1 MNEELKERLREFK
14 ESKPQTSATDDYAQE
29 RVNNKYDDILEA
41 VDENE
46 GKELY
51 NILEDMMDDD
61 YYNYIHRGYSALDGD
76 IWEEILTIV
85 SDYIVEGE
93 E

>member
-1 MNEELKERLREFK
+1 MNEELKERLVEFK
-14 ESKPQTSATDDYAQE
+14 ESKPQSSATDDYAQK
-29 RVNNKYDDILEA
+29 RVDNKYDDILEA

-51 NILEDMMDDD
+51 TILEDMMSDD
-61 YYNYIHRGYSALDGD
+61 YYNYIHRGYSALDED
-76 IWEEILTIV
+76 IWEEILSIV
-85 SDYIVEGE
+85 GEYVVEGE